1 MKRRNFIKKIGLA
14 GAGTF
19 IVPYILPSGRLFA
32 ASGTRKANHVVFCMF
47 AGGVRNLESVH
58 KADGNLMRNTL
69 NGNESIST
77 DILPGMTNL
86 PAPTSTPLQNYGTL
100 FKEFRYN
107 NGPTGHFNGHTVAI
121 TGAYT
126 TTDLNLKERPANP
139 TVFEYYRKHNSPS
152 TTALNSWWISDTL
165 GPYPA
170 LNYSKDL
177 NYGPLYGGNYIQPL
191 SIINYNSNNN
201 SFNGYDLLGTP
212 RMFSAAEAN
221 SNVKLKLL
229 LDNNFK
235 TSGISSLDAGPTNNQ
250 IDREKLNIFLNTL
263 LNEAKIGVYNN
274 PWGISTPMN
283 SDMYNIFFTEKVIK
297 EFKPEL
303 TVVNMQGIDIGHSNF
318 TQYCDNIRKADFA
331 LWHLWQTIQ
340 STPGMANDTVL
351 IVAPEIGR
359 NASPNSIIDNF
370 GRYALDHTSDQSSR
384 EIFCLIAG
392 PNNIVK
398 QGAVITSETGESI
411 DIVPT
416 ICEILGYYQDI
427 PLSYRNRM
435 GSTLNEAFV

>member
-1 MKRRNFIKKIGLA
+1 MKRRSFIKKIGLA

-19 IVPYILPSGRLFA
+19 IAPYILPSGRLFA

-69 NGNESIST
+69 SGNESIST
-77 DILPGMTNL
+77 DILPGMTGL
-86 PAPTSTPLQNYGTL
+86 PTPTGNPLQNFGTL
-100 FKEFRYN
+100 FKEFRYKE
-107 NGPTGHFNGHTVAI
+107 GPTGHFNGHTVAI
-121 TGAYT
+121 TGTYT

-152 TTALNSWWISDTL
+152 TAALNSWWISDTL

-170 LNYSKDL
+170 LNYSKDS

-191 SIINYNSNNN
+191 SIINYSSNNN

-212 RMFSAAEAN
+212 RVFSSAEIN
-221 SNVKLKLL
+221 SNNKLKNL

-235 TSGISSLDAGPTNNQ
+235 SNSISSFDAGPSNSQ
-250 IDREKLNIFLNTL
+250 ADAEKLNTFLNTI
-263 LNEAKIGVYNN
+263 LNEAKMGAYIN

-283 SDMYNIFFTEKVIK
+283 SDMYNIFFAEKVLK

-318 TQYCDNIRKADFA
+318 TQYCDNIRKADYA

-340 STPGMANDTVL
+340 STPGMANDTIL

-359 NASPNSIIDNF
+359 NSSPNSIMDNY

-384 EIFCLIAG
+384 ELFCLIAG
-392 PNNIVK
+392 PAGVVK
-398 QGAVITSETGESI
+398 QNNVISTEAGESI

-416 ICEILGYYQDI
+416 ICNILGYYQDI
-427 PLSYRNRM
+427 PSSYRNQM
-435 GSTLNEAFV
+435 GTMLNQAFI